1 MGRSIS
7 YNKRELEKKREQ
19 KRKEKEKRKE
29 ERKASAGGSSLDD
42 MIAYVD
48 KNGVIMDT
56 QPDPDKHEDIKLEN
70 IAVSVPKRED
80 VEEEPLK
87 GRVEHFKNDKGY
99 GFIKDMGSV
108 EKYFFHISDAY
119 PGIDEG
125 AVVTFEL
132 ARGNKGMNAVNIT
145 PWVEKKV
152 EAPNPEKKESSDP
165 GSAASSPGEKQ

>member
-19 KRKEKEKRKE
+19 KRKEKAKRKE
-29 ERKASAGGSSLDD
+29 DRKANSGSGSLDE

-48 KNGVIMDT
+48 ENGQIT
-56 QPDPDKHEDIKLEN
+56 TEAPDPHAKKEVKVEN
-70 IAVSVPKRED
+70 IAISVPKRED

-99 GFIKDMGSV
+99 GFIKDLGSV

-145 PWVEKKV
+145 PFVEKKV
-152 EAPNPEKKESSDP
+152 EEKKEPEKKEP
-165 GSAASSPGEKQ
+165 ENKEPEKS